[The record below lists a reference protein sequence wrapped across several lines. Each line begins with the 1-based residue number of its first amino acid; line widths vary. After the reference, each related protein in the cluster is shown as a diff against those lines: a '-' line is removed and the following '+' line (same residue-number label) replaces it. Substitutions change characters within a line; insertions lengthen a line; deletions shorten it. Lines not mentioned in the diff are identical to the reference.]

1 MSKEVANQNQ
11 KPASLKS
18 LVSSAGIKTRF
29 NEVLGKKAPA
39 FISSLISIANNN
51 DLLNKAEPTTVITA
65 GIMAAT
71 LDLPINQNLGFAYI
85 VPFYNGKK
93 KVYEAQFQMGY
104 KGYVQLAMR
113 TGQYKTINASEIYEG
128 EIKSRNRLTGEFEL
142 GERTSDTV
150 VGYIAYFKLVNGFE
164 KYLYM
169 SKEEVEAHAK
179 KYSQTYKKGYGLWST
194 DFDSMAI
201 KTVLKRLLSKYGILS
216 VEMQNMAQALA
227 ADGAVI
233 RDKNG
238 ELEPD
243 FEGETIDIKTDVAE
257 AIEHNANSEVLDIDV
272 EEPTFVDPETG
283 EVLNSDAMFGD

>member
-1 MSKEVANQNQ
+1 MSKEVANQ
-11 KPASLKS
+11 KPMSLKS
-18 LVSSAGIKTRF
+18 LVSSNDIKTRF

-51 DLLNKAEPTTVITA
+51 DLLNKADPITVITA

-93 KVYEAQFQMGY
+93 KIYEAQFQMGY
-104 KGYVQLAMR
+104 KGYVQLAVR
-113 TGQYKTINASEIYEG
+113 TDKYKTIHASEVYEG
-128 EIKSRNRLTGEFEL
+128 EIKSRNRLTGEFEF
-142 GERTSDTV
+142 GQKISDTV

-169 SKEEVEAHAK
+169 SKEEAEAHAR

-194 DFDSMAI
+194 DFDAMAI
-201 KTVLKRLLSKYGILS
+201 KTVLKQLLKKYGILS
-216 VEMQNMAQALA
+216 VEMQNMVL

-243 FEGETIDIKTDVAE
+243 FEGETIDVKTDVAE
-257 AIEHNANSEVLDIDV
+257 AIENNANSEELDI
-272 EEPTFVDPETG
+272 PAFVDPETG
-283 EVLNSDAMFGD
+283 EVIDDAALFGD